1 MKSNFFKYIFIIF
14 VIGIMAFAIYK
25 IQKDETNQKQQ
36 QEITNARQEEE
47 KQTQIKLGIAS
58 MDTINPILTNNKNVQ
73 EITKLIYEPL
83 INLTQD
89 YKTEPCLAIE
99 WAKQNQTSYIIKL
112 RENVKWSNGQEF
124 TADDVR
130 FTIDRLKDSP
140 TIYAYQVQYVIG
152 VDVVD
157 KYTIRINLDREV
169 PFFEY
174 NLTFPILSSKYYEGE
189 DFKTTSKNAS
199 PVGTGK
205 YKITEVQPS
214 YLTLE
219 KNTNWWNKEQNL
231 SLDKITINLYSSV
244 GELYNSFKIGNIDII
259 GTSNTNLQ
267 EYIGTIGY
275 NKSEMKGREHD
286 FLIMNTQN
294 YFLSK
299 PEVRKAIAYSIDR
312 ENIVS
317 SIYGSNYYTSSFP
330 LDYGTW
336 IYQEQDVSLGYNPDQ
351 GKQLLIDNGWTYKYK
366 YWQKY
371 ENYKT
376 QRIVLNLSVKSS
388 DENRVKVAEN
398 IAAQLRN
405 QGFRIN
411 VVKLSDSA
419 YSSAIEKKSYDI
431 MLCSTYLSP
440 SPDLTTYFGENN
452 LANYSNEEVTTI
464 MNEIKN
470 STDENILKE
479 KYKRLGEI
487 YKTEIP
493 YLSLYTNKYIVAYNT
508 GLVGEI
514 TPNWFSMFYNINTWY
529 K

>member
-312 ENIVS
+312 ENI
-317 SIYGSNYYTSSFP
+317 
-330 LDYGTW
+330 
-336 IYQEQDVSLGYNPDQ
+336 
-351 GKQLLIDNGWTYKYK
+351 
-366 YWQKY
+366 
-371 ENYKT
+371 
-376 QRIVLNLSVKSS
+376 
-388 DENRVKVAEN
+388 A
-398 IAAQLRN
+398 
-405 QGFRIN
+405 
-411 VVKLSDSA
+411 
-419 YSSAIEKKSYDI
+419 
-431 MLCSTYLSP
+431 
-440 SPDLTTYFGENN
+440 
-452 LANYSNEEVTTI
+452 
-464 MNEIKN
+464 
-470 STDENILKE
+470 NILN
-479 KYKRLGEI
+479 I
-487 YKTEIP
+487 
-493 YLSLYTNKYIVAYNT
+493 TN
-508 GLVGEI
+508 L
-514 TPNWFSMFYNINTWY
+514 
-529 K
+529 